1 MLFPMARYG
10 ESGLKQSIVSQADAV
25 AERAK
30 AVLLLEQMQKSRPLK
45 PPGK

>member
-10 ESGLKQSIVSQADAV
+10 ESGLKQSIVSLAEIKI
-25 AERAK
+25 ERAK

-45 PPGK
+45 PPGR